1 MENLQ
6 KRSNINQSSS
16 GTKRRRKLPDPSF
29 TVTNSSDS
37 LTNDPS
43 LHQGRKRTRPHV
55 EGDWPTHVYISIDLQ
70 GKTKDFL
77 DRMVLKLA
85 QEDQSKV
92 WHSLI
97 NGNSEGFAL
106 HLSLSRPVFLKT
118 NEREEFLNQ
127 LKKNISQINVF
138 GIHFS
143 TFSTLVNDECT
154 RGFLALEVGTGH
166 SLLGDLLVQV
176 DNILERFC
184 QPKYYETP
192 KFHVSIAWCL
202 LDKQKVL
209 NLILLGICLGKLT
222 VLMFILERLSI
233 ILHWMDQINFLYPL
247 LCNT

>member
-16 GTKRRRKLPDPSF
+16 GTKRRLNMDEILF
-29 TVTNSSDS
+29 IYICF
-37 LTNDPS
+37 LDPS

-55 EGDWPTHVYISIDLQ
+55 EGDWPTHVYISSKFSNPKRTQRPKEKFLFSIDLEYISVDLQ

-202 LDKQKVL
+202 LDKEKVL
-209 NLILLGICLGKLT
+209 LKIA
-222 VLMFILERLSI
+222 
-233 ILHWMDQINFLYPL
+233 
-247 LCNT
+247 